1 MTDSPRSRKVPSQT
15 PLSLVSA
22 GTVVTSDPSGAFE
35 EGTFHGVYRGDLRR
49 LARYQLTV
57 DGVAPNVLRAG
68 RRGAATLDTA
78 MATSFNQYGDAR
90 GVLLRHREVNGTVVD
105 RYTLHRLVAGPPM
118 RVAIAL
124 GTDLADLLSIK
135 ASQTLHDVRPLRA
148 VGERRFI
155 GRFPGT
161 DAALEDDRAESD
173 PEGFDAQPEVVAV
186 EVHIDGPAPRVVG
199 EQLVWDAD
207 PAVGADWTLTLT
219 IIPGAASPPDG
230 PGATLETPARL
241 EVDGTDHRW
250 GRAVAGAVADLSALR
265 IEADG
270 QRYLAAGAP
279 WFIALFGRD
288 ALLTS
293 FSSLALG
300 TDSVLDT
307 LEVLARWQGTR
318 NDARSLE
325 EPGRILH
332 ELRTGASGVFGLQP
346 GEPYYGTA
354 DATPLFVFLLA
365 EVSRW
370 GGDPER
376 VRALL
381 PAARAAVTWCLEYG
395 DTDGD
400 GFVEAVADPSGIEN
414 QGWKDSG
421 DSMVHADGSP
431 ALPPIA
437 LAEVQA
443 YVYGALVGLAELE
456 EQLGVPASAGPLRL
470 RAGALRERYV
480 DAFWSEELGG
490 LVLGLDADKRPL
502 SVAASNMGHALWTGI
517 LDHEHAELV
526 AQRVTAPDLF
536 SSWGI
541 RTLGAEERAYSPLA
555 YHRGA
560 IWPHDTAIIAHGL
573 ARVGARSS
581 LQRVTEELLELTERF
596 DYRLPEL
603 LGGTDRSSLPAP
615 VPYPVACSPQAWSAA
630 APLLL
635 LRALLGLE
643 PDVPAGVIRL
653 SPALAE
659 GQQLSV
665 TGLRIGSGE
674 ISITV
679 GPEGVM
685 VDGADGLRVELAGG
699 L

>member
-1 MTDSPRSRKVPSQT
+1 MTEAMPSRKVPSQT

-68 RRGAATLDTA
+68 RRGAAILDTA
-78 MATSFNQYGDAR
+78 MATSFNQHGDAR
-90 GVLLRHREVNGTVVD
+90 GVLLRHRTVNGTVVD
-105 RYTLHRLVAGPPM
+105 RYTLHRLVDGPRM

-135 ASQTLHDVRPLRA
+135 SSQAMHDIRPLMA
-148 VGERRFI
+148 VDERRFV
-155 GRFPGT
+155 GHFPNS
-161 DAALEDDRAESD
+161 DAAVGDDPAALTPREL
-173 PEGFDAQPEVVAV
+173 DAHREAAAV
-186 EVHIDGPAPRVVG
+186 EVHIDGPAPRVIG

-207 PAVGADWTLTLT
+207 PEIGASWTLTLT
-219 IIPGAASPPDG
+219 IIPGGVTPRDAPEAMLGPPA
-230 PGATLETPARL
+230 PLA
-241 EVDGTDHRW
+241 VDGTDHRW

-293 FSSLALG
+293 YFSLALG
-300 TDSVLDT
+300 TDTVLDT

-318 NDARSLE
+318 HDPRSLE

-332 ELRTGASGVFGLQP
+332 ELRTGASGVFGLPP
-346 GEPYYGTA
+346 GAPYYGTA
-354 DATPLFVFLLA
+354 DATPLFAFLLA

-370 GGDPER
+370 GGDR
-376 VRALL
+376 DRIRALL
-381 PAARAAVTWCLEYG
+381 PAARAAVAWCRQHG
-395 DTDGD
+395 DIDGD

-443 YVYGALVGLAELE
+443 YVYGAIVGLAELE
-456 EQLGVPASAGPLRL
+456 ERLGDPASAGPLRQRARDL
-470 RAGALRERYV
+470 RQRYV
-480 DAFWSEELGG
+480 DAFWSEELDG

-517 LDHEHAELV
+517 LDQDHAARV
-526 AQRVTAPDLF
+526 ARRVTSPDLF
-536 SSWGI
+536 TSWGI
-541 RTLGAEERAYSPLA
+541 RTLGAQERAYSPLA

-573 ARVGARSS
+573 ARVGERAA

-653 SPALAE
+653 SPVLAA
-659 GQQLSV
+659 GQRLSV
-665 TGLRIGSGE
+665 TGIRIGTRE
-674 ISITV
+674 VSITV
-679 GPEGVM
+679 GPEGVS
-685 VDGADGLRVELAGG
+685 VDGADGLQVDLAGG
-699 L
+699 P